1 MAYQKAHADFSH
13 PAFRPASS
21 PSPRLGP
28 EGHAN
33 LALSPLATFLDLS
46 VVLTGF
52 DEVTLRG
59 AGVAE
64 SFLATAQDRIGAAN
78 VAALLAAY
86 DAVANA
92 TAGNPAAREA
102 KLRRDILGDERL
114 GPVARAILKLWYYG
128 TWYALPEA
136 WHQKYG
142 PAPDDMTFVVSAAG
156 YVEGLLWRA
165 IGAHPAGAKAPGF
178 GSWAQP
184 PVFPNS

>member
-1 MAYQKAHADFSH
+1 MCRRIST
-13 PAFRPASS
+13 
-21 PSPRLGP
+21 PSR
-28 EGHAN
+28 
-33 LALSPLATFLDLS
+33 LATFLDLS

-59 AGVAE
+59 AGVAD
-64 SFLATAQDRIGAAN
+64 SYLQAAASRIGAAN
-78 VAALLAAY
+78 VEALLSTYGEIAK
-86 DAVANA
+86 A
-92 TAGNPAAREA
+92 TPGDPTAREA
-102 KLRRDILGDERL
+102 RVRRDILGDEKL
-114 GPVARAILKLWYYG
+114 GPIARAILKLWYFG

-142 PAPDDMTFVVSAAG
+142 PVPADATFADMTFVVSADA

-184 PVFPNS
+184 PVFPNP